1 MGAVSSQEVESM
13 AAVIPPRRWLLVELA
28 RAKAVWP
35 DIKSSLEFKV
45 ALWLFVIFT
54 IGVAVLGFIA
64 R

>member
-1 MGAVSSQEVESM
+1 M

-54 IGVAVLGFIA
+54 IGVAVLGFIV